1 MPDGPA
7 LTADDEAVVASAPA
21 MPSGEIKALTSLRG
35 VAAMMVVMQHFSA
48 TAEKHSIATIPSL
61 VPHGYVAVDLFFVLS
76 GFIMAYNYLPG
87 FQARGLRAFPDF
99 VFKRGARIVPL
110 NTAAV
115 LLILTAGTISETYL
129 SRDIFNTG
137 DRPFFD
143 GLCNLLM
150 LQGLG
155 LGMNLNAPSWSIST
169 EFAAYLFFPALLA
182 LVCGRRV
189 AVAGLAVA
197 VCFASLV
204 VIAFNHARLGLDTAT
219 IAGGIVR
226 CFAEFTIGLATY
238 RAITHLRFRSIVSPD
253 GIAATA
259 IGGFLV
265 LLLLRFDLLTLLVI
279 PLLIAALACNSGL
292 VAALFAARVPYFLGV
307 ISFSI
312 YMLHSPLRPIYLE
325 LLRAFHP
332 APLPAATAM
341 AAALVGS
348 LLVVPFA
355 WIGFVM
361 VEKPGRRAIRSLS
374 SRLMGRSAY
383 PG

>member
-1 MPDGPA
+1 MPDGRP
-7 LTADDEAVVASAPA
+7 LIFDEASIAATGPP
-21 MPSGEIKALTSLRG
+21 MPRGEIKALTSLRG
-35 VAAMMVVMQHFSA
+35 IAAMMVVMQHFSA
-48 TAEKHSIATIPSL
+48 TAEKHSSSPIPSL
-61 VPHGYVAVDLFFVLS
+61 VPHGYIAVDLFFVLS
-76 GFIMAYNYLPG
+76 GFIMAYNYLSG
-87 FQARGLRAFPDF
+87 FQAGGLRAFPDF
-99 VFKRGARIVPL
+99 LLKRAARIVPL

-115 LLILTAGTISETYL
+115 LFVLTAGAISKSYL

-137 DRPFFD
+137 VRPFFD

-169 EFAAYLFFPALLA
+169 EFAAYLCFPVLLA
-182 LVCGRRV
+182 LACGRR
-189 AVAGLAVA
+189 AAIAGIAIG
-197 VCFASLV
+197 VCFASIV
-204 VIAFNHARLGLDTAT
+204 AIAASHARLGLDTST
-219 IAGGIVR
+219 IEGGIVR

-238 RAITHLRFRSIVSPD
+238 RAITHSRVRATLSLD
-253 GIAATA
+253 GVAASA

-279 PLLIAALACNSGL
+279 PLLIAALACNRGL
-292 VAALFAARVPYFLGV
+292 VSALMAARVPYFLGV

-312 YMLHSPLRPIYLE
+312 YLLHSPLRPIYLE

-332 APLPAATAM
+332 APLPAAMAL
-341 AAALVGS
+341 AAALIGS
-348 LLVVPFA
+348 VLVVPFA

-361 VEKPGRRAIRSLS
+361 VEKPGRSVIRTLS
-374 SRLMGRSAY
+374 SRLMRRSAR